1 MKSFYWLCSSCA
13 FGLSVWF
20 LRAVAI
26 TLQCL
31 IEHRKTILS
40 QVIAANIREGEILTS
55 QWKHNEN
62 IRNLIIE
69 KAREKTRTTESRW
82 GSFFNWFRRWHELC
96 ANERGRQ
103 INFSNNFFLILVSYR
118 MPNQIRQ
125 LNFND
130 TFLDFEHLKSCFP
143 QYTVKVRL
151 CSLNCDS
158 LFYHSAQR
166 FIVKTK
172 QNILALFYFQCSTD
186 DPAER
191 VPPFK

>member
-1 MKSFYWLCSSCA
+1 MKIYVTSS
-13 FGLSVWF
+13 
-20 LRAVAI
+20 LRKRGKKRV
-26 TLQCL
+26 QPN
-31 IEHRKTILS
+31 HD
-40 QVIAANIREGEILTS
+40 EGRFSI
-55 QWKHNEN
+55 
-62 IRNLIIE
+62 
-69 KAREKTRTTESRW
+69 
-82 GSFFNWFRRWHELC
+82 GSEDDT
-96 ANERGRQ
+96 GRQ
-103 INFSNNFFLILVSYR
+103 INLADQITFFLILVSHR

-151 CSLNCDS
+151 CCLNCDS
-158 LFYHSAQR
+158 LFCHSAQR

>member
-1 MKSFYWLCSSCA
+1 
-13 FGLSVWF
+13 
-20 LRAVAI
+20 
-26 TLQCL
+26 
-31 IEHRKTILS
+31 
-40 QVIAANIREGEILTS
+40 
-55 QWKHNEN
+55 
-62 IRNLIIE
+62 
-69 KAREKTRTTESRW
+69 
-82 GSFFNWFRRWHELC
+82 
-96 ANERGRQ
+96 
-103 INFSNNFFLILVSYR
+103 

-151 CSLNCDS
+151 CSLYCDS

>member
-103 INFSNNFFLILVSYR
+103 INFSNNFFFNTCFIQNAKPDPTTEFQRHISWLWAPQILLSPIYSQGTS
-118 MPNQIRQ
+118 MQ
-125 LNFND
+125 
-130 TFLDFEHLKSCFP
+130 FELW
-143 QYTVKVRL
+143 
-151 CSLNCDS
+151 
-158 LFYHSAQR
+158 
-166 FIVKTK
+166 
-172 QNILALFYFQCSTD
+172 
-186 DPAER
+186 
-191 VPPFK
+191 

>member
-1 MKSFYWLCSSCA
+1 M
-13 FGLSVWF
+13 
-20 LRAVAI
+20 
-26 TLQCL
+26 
-31 IEHRKTILS
+31 
-40 QVIAANIREGEILTS
+40 
-55 QWKHNEN
+55 
-62 IRNLIIE
+62 
-69 KAREKTRTTESRW
+69 RTTEITMRVV
-82 GSFFNWFRRWHELC
+82 FQLVQKMT
-96 ANERGRQ
+96 RGRQ
-103 INFSNNFFLILVSYR
+103 INLADQITFFLILVSHR

-151 CSLNCDS
+151 CCLNCDS
-158 LFYHSAQR
+158 LFCHSAQR